1 MSEQGFRSNILK
13 TMALALLVTAGA
25 ARAASVP
32 VSPTIT
38 TLPDESP
45 LVVKDGVALLSLE
58 EAVEI
63 ALRRNLGLVIERYN
77 RNQARLGIEQ
87 NLGIYDLL
95 LNGTAQASD
104 ETTATVSTI
113 DASQTAQRI
122 LDASVAQLIPLGGTV
137 TFGFNNSR
145 RENNSR
151 FTSVNPSYNSLL
163 TFSYDQPLL
172 RNFGRIATERNLLL
186 ARNTSELSRQ
196 EFERQVVLTTQ
207 QVINAYWALVGARQ
221 QLIVAQQSL
230 DLAKELHERNLIQVE
245 VGTLAPLETVQ
256 SEAAIAT
263 REEGIITSQAQV
275 GDAEDVLR
283 RLLNLPPGAVWQAE
297 IRPSTDPE
305 VERVPMNLDEAIQSA
320 LATRPELKQQQ
331 LQIEQA
337 RINSAFFQNQKK
349 PSLDLRLDYGASGIG
364 GNVII
369 RDEDTGEVI
378 DVVPGNFNDALSQAT
393 GFGFTGWTARLLF
406 AYPLQ
411 NRGAR
416 AQSAIADLDLEQAQV
431 GLDQLR
437 QQVITEVRQAVR
449 RVDTAAKSIDAARVS
464 LEFQEKNLDAEKKRY
479 ENGMS
484 TSFQI
489 TNIQEDVT
497 QARSNRVNA
506 VINYR
511 TALAEL
517 YRVTGRLLETEG
529 VELEDPT
536 DTYDRWRFHLF
547 R

>member
-1 MSEQGFRSNILK
+1 
-13 TMALALLVTAGA
+13 MALALLVTAGA
-25 ARAASVP
+25 AQAASVA
-32 VSPTIT
+32 VSPTVT
-38 TLPDESP
+38 TIPDESP

-63 ALRRNLGLVIERYN
+63 ALRRNLGLVIERYS

-113 DASQTAQRI
+113 DASQTAQLI
-122 LDASVAQLIPLGGTV
+122 LDASVAQLTPLGGTV

-186 ARNTSELSRQ
+186 ARNNSELSRQ

-221 QLIVAQQSL
+221 QLIVAQESL
-230 DLAKELHERNLIQVE
+230 GLARELHERNRIQVE

-297 IRPSTDPE
+297 IRPSTDPV
-305 VERVPMNLDEAIQSA
+305 VERAAINLDEATQSA

-331 LQIEQA
+331 LQVEQA

-378 DVVPGNFNDALSQAT
+378 DVVQGDFSDALSQAT

-416 AQSAIADLDLEQAQV
+416 AQSAIADLDLEREQV
-431 GLDQLR
+431 VLDQLR
-437 QQVITEVRQAVR
+437 QQVVTEVRQAVR
-449 RVDTAAKSIDAARVS
+449 RVDTAAKSIDAARIS
-464 LEFQEKNLDAEKKRY
+464 REFQEKNLDAERKRY

-497 QARSNRVNA
+497 QARSNEVNA

-517 YRVTGRLLETEG
+517 YRVTGRLLEAEG

-536 DTYDRWRFHLF
+536 DTYNRWTFHLF